1 MGEGGGEG
9 EREGGPKRE
18 EETKERGGGRV
29 NWSIFT
35 LSWSIVRGC

>member
-9 EREGGPKRE
+9 EREGGPKR